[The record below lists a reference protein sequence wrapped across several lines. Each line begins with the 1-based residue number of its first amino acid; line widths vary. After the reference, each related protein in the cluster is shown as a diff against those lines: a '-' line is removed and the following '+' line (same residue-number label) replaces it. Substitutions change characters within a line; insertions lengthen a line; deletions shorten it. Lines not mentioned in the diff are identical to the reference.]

1 MKLVRL
7 LRLRCP
13 FCGEGKLFRGYF
25 DNPGRCGS
33 CGYYFMRETGYFL
46 PHVPIGYAATV
57 FVALGSWPILRYVF
71 RIQSPTLTLSIMVAV
86 ALLFGVWVVRYSKAI
101 WLAIDLTLH
110 PPTAEDFTG
119 RGRQP

>member
-1 MKLVRL
+1 MKLVSL
-7 LRLRCP
+7 LQLRCP

-25 DNPGRCGS
+25 DNPGRCES
-33 CGYYFMRETGYFL
+33 CGYYFMRESGYFL

-71 RIQSPTLTLSIMVAV
+71 RIQSPALTLSIMVAV
-86 ALLFGVWVVRYSKAI
+86 ALVFGVWFVRYSKAV